1 MSAIDDLAR
10 DVRASVQQEI
20 RSELIN
26 DGALRHGSGL
36 ANARGFNLQRGSGQL
51 LVTIGVPVFLIS
63 SIAIAAEWGFSSVSD
78 AATPAAAGEAL
89 SSARWWVYGLAAFS
103 IGTMVAFGLHLK
115 RHIVDFAAEMSAWM
129 ERISHGDTAMEIVGQ
144 DRADEFG
151 DMARSLEIMRRGTKR
166 LLTLTERERSSRGER
181 DELRRKQE
189 QELLAL
195 AEHFDRT
202 VADVVS
208 GVAAAASQ
216 LHSTASDMSRT
227 AEQSTDRSEEVA
239 RSMEEAAAGASAAA
253 AASDEFAMS
262 IGEISRQAA
271 DSAEMARK
279 ARTTA
284 GEADETISALD
295 QAANQIG
302 QVVELI
308 STIASRT
315 NLLAL
320 NASIEAARGGEA
332 GRGFAV
338 VASEVKEL
346 ASQTT
351 RATEDVAAQIQAI
364 QQSTG
369 ASVKALRT
377 VSTEIQQIESTA
389 IAIASAVDQQSV
401 AGQDLARS
409 IDRAARNSEN
419 VGQHVREVREN
430 ALRTGAAAAQVLNSA
445 GELERQASTLRS
457 QVDGFIAKI
466 RAGTA
471 D

>member
-1 MSAIDDLAR
+1 MSGIDELTRDWNGDLVQATSRRRSVELRGNRTFLERAYGNLSSNQKMALSVVLPIALILLPTAIAFANLEGS
-10 DVRASVQQEI
+10 VRWSV
-20 RSELIN
+20 LM
-26 DGALRHGSGL
+26 A
-36 ANARGFNLQRGSGQL
+36 AM
-51 LVTIGVPVFLIS
+51 V
-63 SIAIAAEWGFSSVSD
+63 SIAAMLVFGWVLSREILGVTNVLGNSLYRIADGETDFVVPCRDRSD
-78 AATPAAAGEAL
+78 E
-89 SSARWWVYGLAAFS
+89 YG
-103 IGTMVAFGLHLK
+103 H
-115 RHIVDFAAEMSAWM
+115 
-129 ERISHGDTAMEIVGQ
+129 
-144 DRADEFG
+144 
-151 DMARSLEIMRRGTKR
+151 MARAIEILRLNTENLTAVSMQEQAAQEQQNRLRAQQSQR
-166 LLTLTERERSSRGER
+166 LLE
-181 DELRRKQE
+181 
-189 QELLAL
+189 L

-208 GVAAAASQ
+208 SVAAAASQ
-216 LHSTASDMSRT
+216 LHATASDMSQT
-227 AEQSTDRSEEVA
+227 AEQSTHRSEEVA
-239 RSMEEAAAGASAAA
+239 KSMEDAAAGASAAA

-279 ARTTA
+279 ARATA

-295 QAANQIG
+295 QAATQIG

-351 RATEDVAAQIQAI
+351 RATEDVAAQIEAI

-377 VSTEIQQIESTA
+377 VSGEIQQIESTA

-430 ALRTGAAAAQVLNSA
+430 SLRTGAAAAQVLNSA
-445 GELERQASTLRS
+445 GELERQASTLRA
-457 QVDGFIAKI
+457 QVDGFMAKI
-466 RAGTA
+466 RTATA

>member
-1 MSAIDDLAR
+1 MSAIDDLAKPFEAASFSDEESVELAAATR
-10 DVRASVQQEI
+10 KRTVLDRAFGDLSSNGKMAVSVI
-20 RSELIN
+20 LPVTLIVLP
-26 DGALRHGSGL
+26 A
-36 ANARGFNLQRGSGQL
+36 A
-51 LVTIGVPVFLIS
+51 V
-63 SIAIAAEWGFSSVSD
+63 SIAD
-78 AATPAAAGEAL
+78 L
-89 SSARWWVYGLAAFS
+89 SGAARWWVA
-103 IGTMVAFGLHLK
+103 GTTVLSVATMLVFGWVLSREILGVTVEVSQALE
-115 RHIVDFAAEMSAWM
+115 RIADGETDFAVPNR
-129 ERISHGDTAMEIVGQ
+129 ERTDIYGS
-144 DRADEFG
+144 
-151 DMARSLEIMRRGTKR
+151 MARAADGLRLRTMQLTALTREQQEMHGERAAMRQKQ
-166 LLTLTERERSSRGER
+166 ERELL
-181 DELRRKQE
+181 EL
-189 QELLAL
+189 AD
-195 AEHFDRT
+195 HFDRT
-202 VADVVS
+202 VADVVAS
-208 GVAAAASQ
+208 VAAAASQ
-216 LHSTASDMSRT
+216 LHATASDMSRA

-239 RSMEEAAAGASAAA
+239 KSMEEAAAGASSAA

-279 ARTTA
+279 ARATA
-284 GEADETISALD
+284 GEADGTISALD
-295 QAANQIG
+295 EAATQIG

-377 VSTEIQQIESTA
+377 VSSEIQQIESTA

-419 VGQHVREVREN
+419 VGRHVREVREN
-430 ALRTGAAAAQVLNSA
+430 ALRTGSAASQVLNSA
-445 GELERQASTLRS
+445 GELERQASTLRT
-457 QVDGFIAKI
+457 QVDSFMGKI
-466 RAGTA
+466 RAATA
-471 D
+471 E

>member
-1 MSAIDDLAR
+1 
-10 DVRASVQQEI
+10 
-20 RSELIN
+20 
-26 DGALRHGSGL
+26 
-36 ANARGFNLQRGSGQL
+36 
-51 LVTIGVPVFLIS
+51 
-63 SIAIAAEWGFSSVSD
+63 
-78 AATPAAAGEAL
+78 
-89 SSARWWVYGLAAFS
+89 
-103 IGTMVAFGLHLK
+103 MVAFGLHLK

-279 ARTTA
+279 ARMTA
-284 GEADETISALD
+284 GEADDTISALD
-295 QAANQIG
+295 HAATQIG

-377 VSTEIQQIESTA
+377 VSTEIHQIESTA

-466 RAGTA
+466 REGTVKRS
-471 D
+471 

>member
-1 MSAIDDLAR
+1 MSAIDDLAK
-10 DVRASVQQEI
+10 DVRNSVEQEL
-20 RSELIN
+20 RAELVS
-26 DGALRHGSGL
+26 DGVLADDRTSHGAGGLNLR
-36 ANARGFNLQRGSGQL
+36 RGKGQL
-51 LVTIGVPVFLIS
+51 LVTIGVPVSLLLAVAMTGWIGLGQVAEAQDVAQAIQYARS
-63 SIAIAAEWGFSSVSD
+63 SLLLVLAIACAVMF
-78 AATPAAAGEAL
+78 AGG
-89 SSARWWVYGLAAFS
+89 VYLNK
-103 IGTMVAFGLHLK
+103 T
-115 RHIVDFAAEMSAWM
+115 IVEFAANMVEQMNH
-129 ERISHGDTAMEIVGQ
+129 ISHGRTDMVIAGQ
-144 DRADEFG
+144 DRVDEFG

-166 LLTLTERERSSRGER
+166 LLTLTEREKSAKAER
-181 DELRRKQE
+181 DALRAQRDNEIKDF
-189 QELLAL
+189 A
-195 AEHFDRT
+195 AHFDRT
-202 VADVVS
+202 IAEVVS

-216 LHSTASDMSRT
+216 LHATASDMSRT
-227 AEQSTDRSEEVA
+227 AEQSTHRSEEVA
-239 RSMEEAAAGASAAA
+239 KSMEEAAAGASAAA

-284 GEADETISALD
+284 GEADGTISALD
-295 QAANQIG
+295 QAATQIG

-308 STIASRT
+308 SSIASRT

-369 ASVKALRT
+369 ASVRALRT
-377 VSTEIQQIESTA
+377 VSTDIQQIESTA

-430 ALRTGAAAAQVLNSA
+430 ALRTGSAAAQVLNSA
-445 GELERQASTLRS
+445 SELEQQASTLRA
-457 QVDGFIAKI
+457 QVDTFMAKI
-466 RAGTA
+466 RSGTTS
-471 D
+471 

>member
-1 MSAIDDLAR
+1 MSAVEELTR
-10 DVRASVQQEI
+10 DW
-20 RSELIN
+20 
-26 DGALRHGSGL
+26 
-36 ANARGFNLQRGSGQL
+36 
-51 LVTIGVPVFLIS
+51 T
-63 SIAIAAEWGFSSVSD
+63 
-78 AATPAAAGEAL
+78 AGEAIALPTSRNVEQRGNRTMLEKAYGEL
-89 SSARWWVYGLAAFS
+89 SSKQKMSLSVFLPVTFILLPTLVALFELSGWAQALVAGAAATSILGMLVFGWVLSREILGVTTVLGNSLYRIADGD
-103 IGTMVAFGLHLK
+103 
-115 RHIVDFAAEMSAWM
+115 VDFQVPC
-129 ERISHGDTAMEIVGQ
+129 R
-144 DRADEFG
+144 DRTDEYG
-151 DMARSLEIMRRGTKR
+151 HMARAIEVLRINTQNLVAMSEQQQLARAEQQQNRQHQVAQLI
-166 LLTLTERERSSRGER
+166 
-181 DELRRKQE
+181 ELSD
-189 QELLAL
+189 
-195 AEHFDRT
+195 HFDRT

-216 LHSTASDMSRT
+216 LHATASDMSRA
-227 AEQSTDRSEEVA
+227 AEQSTERSEAVA
-239 RSMEEAAAGASAAA
+239 RSMEEAAAGATAAA

-295 QAANQIG
+295 QAATQIG

-377 VSTEIQQIESTA
+377 VSTEIQQIEATA

-430 ALRTGAAAAQVLNSA
+430 ALRTGSAASQVLNSA

-457 QVDGFIAKI
+457 QVDSFMTKI
-466 RAGTA
+466 RSSSAE
-471 D
+471 

>member
-1 MSAIDDLAR
+1 MALTPEDRIVELKGNRTFLERAYGNLSSGQKMGLSIVLPVVLISIPSAVGFYEASTAARWIIGASAIFSIAVMLLFGWVLSR
-10 DVRASVQQEI
+10 EI
-20 RSELIN
+20 L
-26 DGALRHGSGL
+26 G
-36 ANARGFNLQRGSGQL
+36 
-51 LVTIGVPVFLIS
+51 VTIVLGNSL
-63 SIAIAAEWGFSSVSD
+63 
-78 AATPAAAGEAL
+78 
-89 SSARWWVYGLAAFS
+89 Y
-103 IGTMVAFGLHLK
+103 
-115 RHIVDFAAEMSAWM
+115 
-129 ERISHGDTAMEIVGQ
+129 RISDGDTDFEVPCC
-144 DRADEFG
+144 DRTDEYG
-151 DMARSLEIMRRGTKR
+151 RMARAIEIMRCN
-166 LLTLTERERSSRGER
+166 SGELK
-181 DELRRKQE
+181 EMSEKAVVAQEAQQQVRKQQVE
-189 QELLAL
+189 QLIELS
-195 AEHFDRT
+195 EHFDRT
-202 VADVVS
+202 IGDVVS
-208 GVAAAASQ
+208 SVASASTQ
-216 LHSTASDMSRT
+216 LHATATDMSH
-227 AEQSTDRSEEVA
+227 AAKQSTDRSEEVA
-239 RSMEEAAAGASAAA
+239 KSMEEAAAGASAAA

-295 QAANQIG
+295 HAATQIG

-364 QQSTG
+364 QESTG

-377 VSTEIQQIESTA
+377 VSNEIQQIESTA

-409 IDRAARNSEN
+409 IDRAARNSES
-419 VGQHVREVREN
+419 VGEHVREVREN
-430 ALRTGAAAAQVLNSA
+430 SLRTGSAASQVLNSA
-445 GELERQASTLRS
+445 SELEKQASTLRS
-457 QVDGFIAKI
+457 QVDGFMAKI
-466 RAGTA
+466 REGVSM
-471 D
+471 

>member
-1 MSAIDDLAR
+1 MSAVGDLAR
-10 DVRASVQQEI
+10 ELRAQAEEELREESAGESLVEETSDIAEQARSARLDYRLYVVTGVPLAMVSVLGI
-20 RSELIN
+20 MAI
-26 DGALRHGSGL
+26 
-36 ANARGFNLQRGSGQL
+36 ANADSGAAWWLAVTCTVGFAALLLAGGVWLTRDIIYCANRIVISMDRIARGETDF
-51 LVTIGVPVFLIS
+51 T
-63 SIAIAAEWGFSSVSD
+63 VSD
-78 AATPAAAGEAL
+78 RQRTDA
-89 SSARWWVYGLAAFS
+89 YGS
-103 IGTMVAFGLHLK
+103 
-115 RHIVDFAAEMSAWM
+115 
-129 ERISHGDTAMEIVGQ
+129 
-144 DRADEFG
+144 
-151 DMARSLEIMRRGTKR
+151 MARSLEIMRRGTKR
-166 LLTLTERERSSRGER
+166 LLSLTEREKGGREER
-181 DELRRKQE
+181 ESLRRRQE

-195 AEHFDRT
+195 AEHFDRM
-202 VADVVS
+202 VGDVVS
-208 GVAAAASQ
+208 SVATAASQ
-216 LHSTASDMSRT
+216 VHATASDMARA
-227 AEQSTDRSEEVA
+227 AEQSTARSEEVA
-239 RSMEEAAAGASAAA
+239 RSMEEASAGASSAA

-279 ARTTA
+279 ARSTA

-295 QAANQIG
+295 QAATQIG

-364 QQSTG
+364 QDSTG

-377 VSTEIQQIESTA
+377 VSADIQQIEATA

-409 IDRAARNSEN
+409 IDRAAQSSEN

-430 ALRTGAAAAQVLNSA
+430 ALLTGSAASQVLNSA
-445 GELERQASTLRS
+445 GELERQASTLRA
-457 QVDGFIAKI
+457 QVDGFMAKI
-466 RAGTA
+466 RTTA
-471 D
+471 AH